1 MKKTSYLIILCA
13 ILILSTALAGC
24 GGQQPAAT
32 QAGITPDSSSAENG
46 EGDSP
51 FANEAQLPTG
61 STVTDLKEIE
71 GTWIAPA
78 YPGNF
83 VLTIFPDG
91 TLSVATS
98 LEDLKAGSTDS
109 WQLTMEDGEITATD
123 YALCLGDVGS
133 YVATLQED
141 GTLRFT
147 SIIDPCDARIR
158 KMDRSLP
165 GRLNEYIL
173 IYNPVK

>member
-1 MKKTSYLIILCA
+1 MKKTSYLMLLST
-13 ILILSTALAGC
+13 ILILGIALAGC
-24 GGQQPAAT
+24 GGETPAAP
-32 QAGITPDSSSAENG
+32 QEPVSSESSTVEG
-46 EGDSP
+46 EEVESP
-51 FANEAQLPTG
+51 FANEAELPTG
-61 STVTDLKEIE
+61 ATVTDLKQIE

-109 WQLTMEDGEITATD
+109 WQLVLEDGEITATG

-133 YVATLQED
+133 YVATLKDD

-173 IYNPVK
+173 IYHPVE

>member
-1 MKKTSYLIILCA
+1 VKKLSLMILFVALLIPGL
-13 ILILSTALAGC
+13 LLAGC
-24 GGQQPAAT
+24 GAAETPAPESAASET
-32 QAGITPDSSSAENG
+32 ASTSDEEAESS
-46 EGDSP
+46 
-51 FANEAQLPTG
+51 FANEAVLPSG
-61 STVTDLKEIE
+61 DIVTDLNQIE

-123 YALCLGDVGS
+123 YALCLGEIGS
-133 YVATLQED
+133 YVATLKDD

-147 SIIDPCDARIR
+147 SIFEPCEPRLR

-173 IYNPVK
+173 VYNPVK

>member
-1 MKKTSYLIILCA
+1 VKKLSLMILFVALLIPGL
-13 ILILSTALAGC
+13 LLAGC
-24 GGQQPAAT
+24 GAAETPAPETA
-32 QAGITPDSSSAENG
+32 APDTVNTGDEEAESS
-46 EGDSP
+46 
-51 FANEAQLPTG
+51 FANEAVLPSG
-61 STVTDLKEIE
+61 DIVTDLNQIE

-123 YALCLGDVGS
+123 YALCLGEIGS
-133 YVATLQED
+133 YVATLKDD

-147 SIIDPCDARIR
+147 SIFEPCEPRLR

-173 IYNPVK
+173 VYNPVK

>member
-1 MKKTSYLIILCA
+1 VKKLNLVIILIA
-13 ILILSTALAGC
+13 LLLSVLLLAGC
-24 GGQQPAAT
+24 GTAET
-32 QAGITPDSSSAENG
+32 QAPESAAPETASTGDEEAESSFADEAVLPS
-46 EGDSP
+46 GDI
-51 FANEAQLPTG
+51 
-61 STVTDLKEIE
+61 VTDLKQIE

-98 LEDLKAGSTDS
+98 LEDLEAGSTDS

-123 YALCLGDVGS
+123 YALCLGETGS
-133 YVATLQED
+133 YVATLKDD

-147 SIIDPCDARIR
+147 SIFEPCEPRLR

-173 IYNPVK
+173 VYNPVK